1 MKIDKCLKLFN
12 HENQHLSVGTLKEY
26 NKDIIKLTAFLQLKF
41 TEYLE
46 IKWVTEQDLNDY
58 LTMLTTDKGYMP
70 SSRNRQMNTL
80 RTFFKFCKRKR
91 LIDANPAEFLERLEE
106 PPRQAV
112 FLTSNEVGE
121 LITAID
127 HRLIQLVV
135 LTLFYTGLRITE
147 CLDLELT
154 DVDFQQ
160 NSITVRHGKGNKRR
174 VIPLH
179 SELKTYLLNYTQQ
192 WRVKSK
198 SKRLFLTERT
208 NGLSD
213 VYVNKVLKETVK
225 KLKWDKHVTCHVLRH
240 SFASA
245 LVQNNVNI
253 VAVQEL
259 LGHASLKTTSSYTHI
274 HQQTADEGIETL
286 TIF

>member
-1 MKIDKCLKLFN
+1 MKMDECLAFFN
-12 HENQHLSVGTLKEY
+12 HENKQLSVGTLKEY
-26 NKDIIKLTAFLQLKF
+26 NKDMTAFKAFLQNKY
-41 TEYLE
+41 TEYFDIRQ
-46 IKWVTEQDLNDY
+46 IKEQDLNDY
-58 LTMLTTDKGYMP
+58 LTMLTAVKGYKP

-80 RTFFKFCKRKR
+80 RSFFKFCKQKN
-91 LIDANPAEFLERLEE
+91 LVETNPAEYLQRLKE

-112 FLTSNEVGE
+112 FLTSKEVGE
-121 LITAID
+121 LIPAIN
-127 HRLIQLVV
+127 HSLIQLVV

-147 CLDLELT
+147 CLELELT

-160 NSITVRHGKGNKRR
+160 NTITVKHGKGDKCR

-179 SELKTYLLNYTQQ
+179 SELKIHLQAYIQN
-192 WRVKSK
+192 WRIKGK
-198 SKRLFLTERT
+198 TERLFLTERT
-208 NGLSD
+208 NSLSD
-213 VYVNKVLKETVK
+213 VYVNKVLKETVE

-253 VAVQEL
+253 VAVQQL
-259 LGHASLKTTSSYTHI
+259 LGHANLKTTSSYTHI
-274 HQQTADEGIETL
+274 HQQTVDEGIETL

>member
-1 MKIDKCLKLFN
+1 MKMDECLAFFN
-12 HENQHLSVGTLKEY
+12 HENKQLSVGTLKEY
-26 NKDIIKLTAFLQLKF
+26 NKDITAFKAFLQNKY
-41 TEYLE
+41 TEYFDIRQ
-46 IKWVTEQDLNDY
+46 IKEQDLNDY
-58 LTMLTTDKGYMP
+58 LPMLTAGKGYKP

-80 RTFFKFCKRKR
+80 RSFFKFCKKKS
-91 LIDANPAEFLERLEE
+91 LVEKNPAEYLQRLKE

-112 FLTSNEVGE
+112 FLTSKEVGE
-121 LITAID
+121 LIPAIN
-127 HRLIQLVV
+127 HPLIQLVV

-147 CLDLELT
+147 CLKLELT

-160 NSITVRHGKGNKRR
+160 NTITVKHGKGDKRR

-179 SELKTYLLNYTQQ
+179 SELKIHLQAYIQN
-192 WRVKSK
+192 WRIKGK
-198 SKRLFLTERT
+198 TERLFLTERT
-208 NGLSD
+208 NSLSD
-213 VYVNKVLKETVK
+213 VYVNKVLKETVE

-253 VAVQEL
+253 VAVQQL
-259 LGHASLKTTSSYTHI
+259 LGHANLKTTSSYTHI
-274 HQQTADEGIETL
+274 HQQTVDEGIETL

>member
-1 MKIDKCLKLFN
+1 MKMDECLAFFN
-12 HENQHLSVGTLKEY
+12 DENKQLSVGTLKEY
-26 NKDIIKLTAFLQLKF
+26 NKDLTTFQAFLQDKY
-41 TEYLE
+41 TEYLDIRK
-46 IKWVTEQDLNDY
+46 IKEQDLNDY
-58 LTMLTTDKGYMP
+58 LTMLTTVKGYKP

-80 RTFFKFCKRKR
+80 RSFFKFCRKKR
-91 LIDANPAEFLERLEE
+91 LVEKNPAEYLQRLKE

-112 FLTSNEVGE
+112 FLTSKEVGE
-121 LITAID
+121 LITAIN
-127 HRLIQLVV
+127 HPLIQLVV
-135 LTLFYTGLRITE
+135 LTLFYTGLRIKE
-147 CLDLELT
+147 CLNLELT

-160 NSITVRHGKGNKRR
+160 NTITVRHGKGDKRR

-179 SELKTYLLNYTQQ
+179 SELKIYLQNYIQE
-192 WRVKSK
+192 WRIKGK
-198 SKRLFLTERT
+198 TERLFLTERT
-208 NGLSD
+208 NSLSN